1 VILLEFIEAQDI
13 WNLLREYNLGSYYLE
28 TNLPDIGFSL
38 FEIITVLGVSFL
50 ITVIPW
56 KSLSRRASNIS
67 DDEKIFKSLFIL
79 IIDYVSL
86 TFFELA
92 IFLTDL
98 VFNLF
103 IGNIQLSWF
112 QDVDLNITIERSMQL
127 LLTNL
132 FLVLIFNTII
142 AFQAI
147 RMKLSSEDLV
157 KRFFTD
163 YCQGILLLFEG
174 IALLIPYR
182 PFYPDQILRTLI
194 DFQSMLLILLISVTI
209 YRYFNV
215 LIEGSQEEGK
225 TEISFRLFV
234 LQILRIFTPLAFLT
248 IVFPFFIQ
256 SIPFP
261 GLQNVLIM
269 NILLLGF
276 SIGIVGLYILI
287 GPHKLMVSIIRGK
300 TIENIRYQFSSTIAS
315 RGILFSYPIPINPFE
330 DLKHEPIN
338 SFEGKIKLKIACGN
352 CFHVFKVKFNSKAD
366 QTRSFPCPFCNS
378 LSTTP
383 VWER

>member
-132 FLVLIFNTII
+132 LPIYFL
-142 AFQAI
+142 
-147 RMKLSSEDLV
+147 S
-157 KRFFTD
+157 
-163 YCQGILLLFEG
+163 
-174 IALLIPYR
+174 
-182 PFYPDQILRTLI
+182 
-194 DFQSMLLILLISVTI
+194 
-209 YRYFNV
+209 
-215 LIEGSQEEGK
+215 
-225 TEISFRLFV
+225 
-234 LQILRIFTPLAFLT
+234 
-248 IVFPFFIQ
+248 
-256 SIPFP
+256 
-261 GLQNVLIM
+261 
-269 NILLLGF
+269 
-276 SIGIVGLYILI
+276 
-287 GPHKLMVSIIRGK
+287 
-300 TIENIRYQFSSTIAS
+300 
-315 RGILFSYPIPINPFE
+315 
-330 DLKHEPIN
+330 
-338 SFEGKIKLKIACGN
+338 
-352 CFHVFKVKFNSKAD
+352 
-366 QTRSFPCPFCNS
+366 
-378 LSTTP
+378 
-383 VWER
+383 